1 MTKELKERISAKIII
16 TFLVVTVILTYSG
29 LKFKNLISGPNII
42 LYSPSNGSNLDNE
55 LINIK
60 GRADRIT
67 QIYLNGRKIFTDQ
80 EGNFE
85 EPLLLSNGYNIFELK
100 AEDKFG
106 REIVEKLQVV
116 YDKS

>member
-1 MTKELKERISAKIII
+1 MTPKLKEKISAKTIVVFLIVAIILI
-16 TFLVVTVILTYSG
+16 YSS
-29 LKFKNLISGPNII
+29 LKFKDLISGPEIV
-42 LYSPSNGSNLDNE
+42 LYSPNDGSSLEDE

-67 QIYLNGRKIFTDQ
+67 KIYLNGRKIFTDQ
-80 EGNFE
+80 NGNFE
-85 EPLLLSNGYNIFELK
+85 ESLLLSNGYNFFELK

-106 REIVEKLQVV
+106 REIVKKLQLV